1 MKQQVRLDEP
11 DASTARMNKAALVE
25 GPRAAQVI
33 EDVSKLEI
41 ERLRPSCTE
50 RIKAVSGARNRLTRE
65 FCLQ

>member
-1 MKQQVRLDEP
+1 
-11 DASTARMNKAALVE
+11 MNRTPVQSRAIEAGLME

-65 FCLQ
+65 LCLQ